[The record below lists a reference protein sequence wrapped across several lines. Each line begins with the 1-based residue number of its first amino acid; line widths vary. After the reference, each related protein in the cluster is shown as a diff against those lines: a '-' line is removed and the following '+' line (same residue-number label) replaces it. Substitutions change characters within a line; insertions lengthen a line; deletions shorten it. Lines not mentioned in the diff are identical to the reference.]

1 MSRQSVSWLIGL
13 SISPLVRWSVGQLV
27 SPTVGPLVADY
38 KAHTT
43 YGNRPFFF
51 FNRSG
56 KVIDDYVDKNLG
68 HNDGIDNDDDDDDD
82 DGDALADF
90 KR

>member
-1 MSRQSVSWLIGL
+1 MAIGL
-13 SISPLVRWSVGQLV
+13 
-27 SPTVGPLVADY
+27 
-38 KAHTT
+38 
-43 YGNRPFFF
+43 FFF

-82 DGDALADF
+82 GDALADF
-90 KR
+90 KRWAYHLKTAAKQDLDILVVFLGCFGALCRGTHIKKFLTFFNFF

>member
-1 MSRQSVSWLIGL
+1 MVHWSIG
-13 SISPLVRWSVGQLV
+13 PLV

-38 KAHTT
+38 KAHAA
-43 YGNRPFFF
+43 YGNWPFFF

-56 KVIDDYVDKNLG
+56 KVNDDYVDKNLG
-68 HNDGIDNDDDDDDD
+68 HNDHIDDDDDDA
-82 DGDALADF
+82 DALADL